1 MWDGVNGVDLG
12 DSLGTSGRGGL
23 AFGSGKTVLS
33 SVEAGAGTGSGST
46 STMGERE
53 RFLSFDVSD
62 SKPFSCDVFGS
73 SLFSSFLQFSSVRS
87 VSICA
92 GVAPGCTKRTISG
105 TAPAT
110 IGVCGVA
117 TICHSN
123 FVFLIDM
130 AAPHTLRIHP
140 GIGTTTKGAPQARF
154 LTLGPGF
161 TPAFLEVLFLCRTP
175 APRRFKLSRIWNS
188 VRVGVPRRDEVLWV
202 QEPVFVFRHNGV
214 CKTLR
219 ILLDIWKI
227 CKRRVEEDRVWVSGC
242 GVHWVHDMS

>member
-46 STMGERE
+46 SAMGERE
-53 RFLSFDVSD
+53 RFLSFDASD
-62 SKPFSCDVFGS
+62 SEPFSCDVFGS
-73 SLFSSFLQFSSVRS
+73 SPFSSFDLQFSSIRS

-130 AAPHTLRIHP
+130 AAPHTLRIHS
-140 GIGTTTKGAPQARF
+140 GIGTTTKGAP
-154 LTLGPGF
+154 
-161 TPAFLEVLFLCRTP
+161 
-175 APRRFKLSRIWNS
+175 
-188 VRVGVPRRDEVLWV
+188 
-202 QEPVFVFRHNGV
+202 
-214 CKTLR
+214 
-219 ILLDIWKI
+219 
-227 CKRRVEEDRVWVSGC
+227 
-242 GVHWVHDMS
+242 